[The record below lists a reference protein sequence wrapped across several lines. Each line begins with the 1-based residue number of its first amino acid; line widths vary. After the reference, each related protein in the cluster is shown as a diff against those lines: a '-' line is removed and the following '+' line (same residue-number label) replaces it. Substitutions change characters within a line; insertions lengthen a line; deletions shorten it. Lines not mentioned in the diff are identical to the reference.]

1 MSALKRKYSPKTLKI
16 LFGLSRDQCAYPQC
30 TTTVIEPAT
39 EFSDAAVIAQIC
51 HIYALNTD
59 GPRGKVGLTQQ
70 ELNSH
75 ENLILLCPTHHQVV
89 DKQYE
94 TYSAETL
101 QQWKQRHEA
110 KRKKRL
116 LADRESVQQDV
127 FDHRRF
133 PKALVD
139 GEIEGNIQNLRK
151 TRFFQDFDKVRLPLE
166 LGRRIVEGDLS
177 GGTDKVRCRALAWI
191 ARLLSRTDEI
201 DTAEQYITLAKELG
215 ACPEIKIADAFVA
228 SQRGDK
234 TAALRELPDI
244 DSSCLRSA
252 AFSIMFH
259 HEGAQ
264 GALDWLNDAG
274 INPVD
279 MDSEGKFFLLAC
291 QLELARW
298 DMARETLN
306 TLTDQDFEA
315 SPVLHRVKAITLL
328 LTTVPDEFRSV
339 VLNQVPFEAASFPLA
354 SDNAALNTRREAQ
367 RHFTEA
373 AVAAREFN
381 CPKDAVIDDKYAL
394 WLELMD
400 PKQSDNGKQRLK
412 EKLRDEKSALYAVPL
427 ALQFGIGL
435 DITAIEQ
442 QITQQITLNGR
453 PTVDTAL
460 ARFALA
466 CKQQSAEDVANYVA
480 RHYDELSQCI
490 DQKTLRFLQIEAL
503 SQAGLPDKA
512 NDLLDIL
519 VQNGLPEV
527 EEGRLRRVISKAKG
541 IDTIEARKAQF
552 KDSNFLDDLVLLVH
566 ELERCEA
573 WGDLC
578 QYGALLFE
586 RTKYVRDAER
596 LAQALINT
604 QEPDQLV
611 KLVNENPSLLSQSEH
626 LHMAYCLALYNEGE
640 LLEANQELAN
650 LGDNSENPNYRAL
663 RINLRI
669 ALGDWD
675 SLYALVE
682 NEYEQREK
690 RNAQDLIRMAQLA
703 LRIGSPHAKNLTF
716 AAVGKAGGNAAVLAN
731 AYFLASSSDWEN
743 NAEVSRWLN
752 KAVELSGDDGPFQKM
767 SLKEILDQKPE
778 WDRQASQTWRW
789 LSQGEIPM
797 FLAAQSLQ
805 KSLISL
811 MLFPALSNLSE
822 SDPRRRIAIP
832 AYSGSRQSTQLN
844 PAGMTI
850 GMDATALLTLS
861 FLDLLDKVFD
871 TFKTV
876 WVPHSTLAWLFEENS
891 KAAFHQPSQVKNAHH
906 IRDLLARGTL
916 EKFVPGAVADH
927 DLADQIG
934 ERLALFIAEAEK
946 IRDGDDTQHLV
957 VRTYPIHR
965 LSSLMEEEAD
975 LTGHA
980 LVLCS
985 CLSVVETL
993 RQKGQITAEEET
1005 RARNYLILH
1014 EKPWPNQP
1022 AIKDGAVLYL
1032 DDPTIYYFLH
1042 LGILGKLKAA
1052 GFRPIASPEV
1062 ISNTDALITYESIS
1076 GKVMDTIE
1084 QIRSAV
1090 SSRIY
1095 SGKIKVGSQ
1104 RYVDELEE
1112 QPTSQL
1118 ATVGVFALAHNCDA
1132 IISDDRCFNQHAH
1145 IEDSSGRA
1153 LIYSTLDLLDT
1164 LTAAGVIPDDHH
1176 LELRTQLRHAGYFF
1190 VPVSDEELIRHL
1202 TASEVRDNQVTET
1215 AELKAI
1221 RENILQVRMSDY
1233 LQLPKEASWL
1243 HTTLKTFIRVL
1254 RDLWKENDDLSN
1266 AAVRSNW
1273 LVDQID
1279 IGGWAHRYGLEQGEN
1294 IVRTGRGIYILL
1306 LLAPLEGATEQASD
1320 NYWNWLEERIL
1331 VPLKEESPE
1340 MYTQIIEWERSQ
1352 ISELSNMEPPIK
1364 QEST

>member
-1 MSALKRKYSPKTLKI
+1 MTTLKRNYPPSTLKR
-16 LFGLSRDQCAYPQC
+16 LFGRSGNQCAHPEC
-30 TTTVIEPAT
+30 TNSLIESRT
-39 EFSDAAVIAQIC
+39 ESSDSAVIAHIC
-51 HIYALNTD
+51 HIHSKN
-59 GPRGKVGLTQQ
+59 GPRPRADLDEK
-70 ELNSH
+70 ELNLY
-75 ENLILLCPTHHQVV
+75 ENLILLCPTHHVLV
-89 DKQYE
+89 DRQEE
-94 TYSAETL
+94 TYTADML
-101 QQWKQRHEA
+101 RKWKEEHESEME
-110 KRKKRL
+110 RRL
-116 LADRESVQQDV
+116 SVNRDNTPLDV
-127 FDHRRF
+127 SHHRF
-133 PKALVD
+133 PTELVD
-139 GEIEGNIQNLRK
+139 QEIENDIQILRK
-151 TRFFQDFDKVRLPLE
+151 SRFFLGFDRICSSLRL
-166 LGRRIVEGDLS
+166 GKRIAQGDLS
-177 GGTDKVRCRALAWI
+177 GGTDAVRSRALAWI

-201 DTAEQYITLAKELG
+201 NTAEQYISLAKELG
-215 ACPEIKIADAFVA
+215 TCPEIEIADAFVA

-234 TAALRELPDI
+234 TAALRVLSDI
-244 DSSCLRSA
+244 DSPCSRSA
-252 AFSIMFH
+252 ALSIMVH
-259 HEGAQ
+259 HEGAE

-274 INPVD
+274 IKPGD
-279 MDSEGKFFLLAC
+279 LDSEGRLVLLTC
-291 QLELARW
+291 QLELAHW
-298 DMARETLN
+298 DAARETLRS
-306 TLTDQDFEA
+306 LTDQDIEQ

-328 LTTVPDEFRSV
+328 LTTVPGELRSV
-339 VLNQVPFEAASFPLA
+339 VLSHLPFEAATFPLA
-354 SDNAALNTRREAQ
+354 SDQAALSTRREAQ

-373 AVAAREFN
+373 AVVARELN
-381 CPKDAVIDDKYAL
+381 CLEAAIVDDEYAL
-394 WLELMD
+394 WLELRD
-400 PKQSDNGKQRLK
+400 PEHSDNGKKRLQ
-412 EKLRDEKSALYAVPL
+412 EKLRDAKSALRTVPL
-427 ALQFGIGL
+427 ALKFGIDL

-442 QITQQITLNGR
+442 QITQQITLNGGA
-453 PTVDTAL
+453 TIDTAF

-466 CKQQSAEDVANYVA
+466 CKQESAEDVANYVT
-480 RHYDELSQCI
+480 RHYDELSKFF
-490 DQKTLRFLQIEAL
+490 DQKVLRSLQIEVL
-503 SQAGLPDKA
+503 SQAE
-512 NDLLDIL
+512 
-519 VQNGLPEV
+519 LPERAN
-527 EEGRLRRVISKAKG
+527 EFLELLLQDGLSEATEGRLRRIISEAEG
-541 IDTIEARKAQF
+541 VDPVEARESQF
-552 KDSNFLDDLVLLVH
+552 KESNSLDDLVRLAS
-566 ELERCEA
+566 ELERRQD
-573 WGDLC
+573 WDRLC
-578 QYGALLFE
+578 QYGFLLFE
-586 RTKYVRDAER
+586 QTQDVRVAER
-596 LAQALINT
+596 LAQALINAHKS
-604 QEPDQLV
+604 DQLV
-611 KLVNENPSLLSQSEH
+611 EFVNENPSLLSQSDN
-626 LHMAYCLALYNEGE
+626 LRMTYALALYNEGE
-640 LLEANQELAN
+640 LLEANRELAN
-650 LGDNSENPNYRAL
+650 LDDNSENPNYRAL
-663 RINLRI
+663 RINLGI

-675 SLYALVE
+675 SLYALVA

-716 AAVGKAGGNAAVLAN
+716 AAVEKAGDNAAVLAN

-752 KAVELSGDDGPFQKM
+752 KAAELSGDDGPLQKM

-797 FLAAQSLQ
+797 FLAAQSLH

-832 AYSGSRQSTQLN
+832 AYSGNRQSTRLN
-844 PAGMTI
+844 PTGMTI

-861 FLDLLDKVFD
+861 FLNLLDKVFD
-871 TFKTV
+871 AFKTV

-906 IRDLLARGTL
+906 IRDLLARRTL
-916 EKFVPGAVADH
+916 EKFVPGTVADH

-934 ERLALFIAEAEK
+934 EQLALFIAEAEK

-993 RQKGQITAEEET
+993 RQKGQITTEEET
-1005 RARNYLILH
+1005 RARDYLTLH
-1014 EKPWPNQP
+1014 EEPWPNQP
-1022 AIKDGAVLYL
+1022 VIKDGAVLYL

-1090 SSRIY
+1090 KSRIY
-1095 SGKIKVGSQ
+1095 SGEIKVGSQ
-1104 RYVDELEE
+1104 RYIDELGE

-1164 LTAAGVIPDDHH
+1164 LTAASVIQDDHR
-1176 LELRTQLRHAGYFF
+1176 LELRTQLRRAGYFF

-1202 TASEVRDNQVTET
+1202 SASEVRDNQVTET

-1221 RENILQVRMSDY
+1221 RENILQVRMDDF
-1233 LQLPKEASWL
+1233 LQLPKEGLWL
-1243 HTTLKTFIRVL
+1243 DTTRETFIRVL
-1254 RDLWKENDDLSN
+1254 RSLWKNDADLAS
-1266 AAVRSNW
+1266 APARSNW

-1279 IGGWAHRYGLEQGEN
+1279 IRCWAHRFTPEKGKD
-1294 IVRTGRGIYILL
+1294 IVRTEWGAYILML
-1306 LLAPLEGATEQASD
+1306 LVPPQDATQEVKDA
-1320 NYWNWLEERIL
+1320 YWSWLGERIL
-1331 VPLKEESPE
+1331 TPIKEQFPDL
-1340 MYTQIIEWERSQ
+1340 YAWIIEREKEQ
-1352 ISELSNMEPPIK
+1352 IARMTEMKL
-1364 QEST
+1364 T